1 MNEYVLFN
9 LILLSFGFSSVLF
22 FIVLLFITAGYGQHL
37 SKKWGPTIN
46 NKLGWFIMELPTVII
61 YLYYYLKGNRKTDLV
76 PLIFMFIWMLHYCQR
91 TFIFPLLIRG
101 TEPMPITIILMGIIF
116 NSINAYIQAKW
127 IYTLSPDYS
136 PSWIVHPLFITG
148 ILIFC
153 CGFIINLHSDH
164 IVRNLREPGEYDYK
178 IPYGGMFRYVSSPS
192 YFGEITEWT
201 GWAIM
206 TWSFPGL
213 IFALWTFANLAPR
226 ARSNHIWYK
235 ETFENYPKD
244 RKALIPFIF

>member
-1 MNEYVLFN
+1 MNEFFIFN
-9 LILLSFGFSSVLF
+9 LILLSFGFSSALF
-22 FIVLLFITAGYGQHL
+22 FIILFFITAGYGQHQ

-46 NKLGWFIMELPTVII
+46 NKLGWFIMEVPTVII
-61 YLYYYLKGNRKTDLV
+61 YLFYYLIGNRKARLV
-76 PLIFMFIWMLHYCQR
+76 PIVFMIIWMVHYCQR

-101 TEPMPITIILMGIIF
+101 KHPMPITIIIMGLTF
-116 NSINAYIQAKW
+116 NGLNTYIQARW
-127 IYTLSPDYS
+127 INTLSPNYHV
-136 PSWIVHPLFITG
+136 SWLLNPLFIIG
-148 ILIFC
+148 FVIFFS
-153 CGFIINLHSDH
+153 GFFINLHSDH
-164 IVRNLREPGEYDYK
+164 IVRNLRKPGETEYK
-178 IPYGGMFRYVSSPS
+178 IPSGGMFRYISSPS

-235 ETFENYPKD
+235 ETFDNYPKN
-244 RKALIPFIF
+244 RRALIPFIL